1 MRKFIIISD
10 SGADL
15 PNEIIQQYQND
26 LYVIPMELELD
37 GKNYFSYSDEREI
50 TNKEFYQKLREGKIS
65 KTSQINTYRF
75 IEIFETYLKQDFDI
89 IYLGFSSGLSGTFNS
104 SVIAKEEL
112 LTKYSDAKITC
123 IDSLCASLGE
133 GLLCYLGLKQKI
145 AGASYDEVVK
155 FYQNTLMNISH
166 LFTVEDLKFLSR
178 GGRISKTTA
187 LIGTIAS
194 IKPLMHV
201 TNEGKLT
208 AYGKCIG
215 RKNSLK
221 KLVEKMMQTIDKTND
236 ATIAISHGDC
246 LEDLEYVI
254 SLIKEQY
261 SPKEIIT
268 SYIGPTI
275 GSHSGPGTIAI
286 FYLGSQ
292 RLK

>member
-1 MRKFIIISD
+1 MKKFIIICD
-10 SGADL
+10 SGSDL
-15 PNEIIQQYQND
+15 PNDIVQKYHDD
-26 LYVIPMELELD
+26 LFVIPMELELD
-37 GKNYFSYSDEREI
+37 GINYMSYSDEREI
-50 TNKEFYQKLREGKIS
+50 TNKDFYQKLREGGVS

-75 IEIFETYLKQDFDI
+75 IEIFESFLKQNLDI

-104 SVIAKEEL
+104 SLVAKDEL
-112 LTKYSDAKITC
+112 LNKYQDAKITC

-133 GLLCYLGLKQKI
+133 GLLCYLGLKQKEN
-145 AGASYDEVVK
+145 GASYEDVVK
-155 FYQNTLMNISH
+155 FYQNYLMHISH

-221 KLVEKMMQTIDKTND
+221 KLVEKMVQTIDLNISD
-236 ATIAISHGDC
+236 TIAISHGDC
-246 LEDLEYVI
+246 LEDLEFVI
-254 SLIKEQY
+254 SLIKEKIN
-261 SPKEIIT
+261 PKEIIT

-286 FYLGSQ
+286 FYLGNQ
-292 RLK
+292 R